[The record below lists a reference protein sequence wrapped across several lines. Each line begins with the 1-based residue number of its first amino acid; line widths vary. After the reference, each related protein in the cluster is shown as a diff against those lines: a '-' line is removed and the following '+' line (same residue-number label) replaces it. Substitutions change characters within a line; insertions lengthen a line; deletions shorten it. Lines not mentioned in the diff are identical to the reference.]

1 MSAARKLLREVLV
14 PMWCRKILKIL
25 TRRNSSKSS
34 NKRQLHILRRRRR
47 KRKIASLVASSGIML
62 GTARRVSGSPKKYAN
77 MVEADRGILGY
88 GNLLPIVLSVW
99 HSPDWWVDTSANI
112 DVCAHISL
120 FSSYQVGRTSS
131 LLMGNGACAAVC
143 DVGTVDLK
151 LYFGKDRAAEE
162 RATCPLNMK

>member
-1 MSAARKLLREVLV
+1 MAKKLLREVLV

-77 MVEADRGILGY
+77 MVEADEEHRGMIIYYLQFFQFIIHLIG
-88 GNLLPIVLSVW
+88 GLTQELISMCVLIFLCFLLIRSGEVP
-99 HSPDWWVDTSANI
+99 P
-112 DVCAHISL
+112 C
-120 FSSYQVGRTSS
+120 
-131 LLMGNGACAAVC
+131 
-143 DVGTVDLK
+143 
-151 LYFGKDRAAEE
+151 
-162 RATCPLNMK
+162 